1 MEGLTHERFIVATEY
16 IHWSKLL
23 PTATLDIDTPALPC
37 LQVFSTSL
45 ALQPYSSHLLLP
57 QFPEGQ
63 AAHIKPAAVTRTSLE
78 KPLLPGKWP
87 MKLCRHPKM
96 LWKTERA
103 RHSLRGVL
111 RWWRRRINTNMQ
123 SKDFGQTH
131 HTAWK
136 RSHCNSCHATCCL
149 ETYHNKVAVQSFS
162 LKLIFEEQV
171 FLCSFSFFFSPSHRG
186 ILTGFRSLKLQG
198 KKPPW
203 VKEGMGK
210 APLITQVVVKGDLH
224 LGQLPI
230 NLQQLL
236 LEMPHFALDSF
247 VVWAQLGA
255 TSPLLDD
262 HFPPLTCTG
271 CCILHF
277 ETNS

>member
-1 MEGLTHERFIVATEY
+1 MTPKTLIRWAGNNYGFTAPRKETTLGKGGTWQDSPDPWKSETAAYKPTWELEGLTHERFIVATEY

-23 PTATLDIDTPALPC
+23 PTATLDKDTPALPC
-37 LQVFSTSL
+37 LQVFSISL

-103 RHSLRGVL
+103 RHSPRGVL
-111 RWWRRRINTNMQ
+111 RRWRRKINTNMQ

-171 FLCSFSFFFSPSHRG
+171 FLCSFFFF
-186 ILTGFRSLKLQG
+186 
-198 KKPPW
+198 
-203 VKEGMGK
+203 
-210 APLITQVVVKGDLH
+210 
-224 LGQLPI
+224 
-230 NLQQLL
+230 
-236 LEMPHFALDSF
+236 
-247 VVWAQLGA
+247 
-255 TSPLLDD
+255 
-262 HFPPLTCTG
+262 FPPPTEVFRLDLG
-271 CCILHF
+271 VWNHKAKNHHEWRKGWGRLL
-277 ETNS
+277 